1 MPLILRT
8 LKVLFATVI
17 AIWLAQFF
25 KLSYAT
31 SAGVIAMLSLLDTR
45 RSSFSVGMQ
54 RLASVVLA
62 ILTAYLV
69 YMFIGYSLIAIILYL
84 VIYIPLAYT
93 LKLESGVVLST
104 VLVFHLLQEKSIDV
118 HWLVN
123 EFCLFGIG
131 VGVALLVNMYM
142 PSYQKEIDAYHLK
155 VEQMLQIILI
165 KFSNFLKSGNGTN
178 DAALIIELSQT
189 LDRALDVVYLDRHNQ
204 LFQRTNYE
212 VHYFEM
218 RKEQNKILKQIAQK
232 MNVLHFE
239 SEESLMLSY
248 LFQRTAY
255 QLSEKNPAKSLLDN
269 IEQFLASFRK
279 RALPATREE
288 FEARATLFQ
297 ILHDLE
303 RFIQCKVDFYEVY
316 KNQV

>member
-1 MPLILRT
+1 MPLVLRT

-17 AIWLAQFF
+17 AIWLAQMFQ
-25 KLSYAT
+25 LSYAT

-45 RSSFSVGMQ
+45 RSSFTVGMQ

-69 YMFIGYSLIAIILYL
+69 YMFVGYSLIAIILYL

-123 EFCLFGIG
+123 EFSLFGIG

-142 PSYQKEIDAYHLK
+142 PSYQKEIDAYHVD
-155 VEQMLQIILI
+155 VEQTLRMILM
-165 KFSNFLKSGNGTN
+165 KFSHFLKSGDGTN
-178 DAALIIELSQT
+178 DATLIIELSQT
-189 LDRALDVVYLDRHNQ
+189 LNRALDVVYLDRHNQ
-204 LFQRTNYE
+204 LFQQTKYE

-218 RKEQNKILKQIAQK
+218 RKEQNKILKQIAEN
-232 MNVLHFE
+232 MNVIHFE
-239 SEESLMLSY
+239 SEESLMLSQ
-248 LFQRTAY
+248 LFERTAD
-255 QLSEKNPAKSLLDN
+255 QLSETNSAKSLLAD
-269 IEQFLASFRK
+269 IEQYLASFRK
-279 RALPATREE
+279 RALPKTREE

-316 KNQV
+316 KNQF